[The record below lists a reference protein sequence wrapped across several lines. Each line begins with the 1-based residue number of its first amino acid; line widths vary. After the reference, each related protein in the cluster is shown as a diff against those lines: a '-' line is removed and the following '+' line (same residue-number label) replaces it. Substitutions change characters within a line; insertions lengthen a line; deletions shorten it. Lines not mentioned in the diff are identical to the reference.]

1 MSNLQFREK
10 LLPPFWA
17 WLFLIGISLM
27 LSVSMSAIFGTNVAV
42 VIFISIS
49 SLLFMVTYLFSPE
62 LKIDS
67 QYFYAGKAKLPLN
80 LISQIDSLNVLET
93 TQLRGVKSDLKAFH
107 AISPL
112 ISTSIKIEFDDPTDP
127 HSYWLVSTRKG
138 QRIKNILQVK

>member
-80 LISQIDSLNVLET
+80 LISQIDSLNALET

>member
-1 MSNLQFREK
+1 
-10 LLPPFWA
+10 
-17 WLFLIGISLM
+17 M

-80 LISQIDSLNVLET
+80 LISQIDSLNALET

-138 QRIKNILQVK
+138 QRIKNILRVK

>member
-17 WLFLIGISLM
+17 WLFLVGLSLM
-27 LSVSMSAIFGTNVAV
+27 LSVSMSAIFGSSVAF
-42 VIFISIS
+42 VIFAITTLILCFIS
-49 SLLFMVTYLFSPE
+49 YKFSPE
-62 LKIDS
+62 IKIDS
-67 QYFYAGKAKLPLN
+67 EFFYAGKAKLPLK
-80 LISQIDSLNVLET
+80 IITQIEALNALET
-93 TQLRGVKSDLKAFH
+93 TQLRGVRTDLKAFH

-138 QRIKNILQVK
+138 SQIKNVLQQD

>member
-27 LSVSMSAIFGTNVAV
+27 LSISMSAIFGTNFAVAV
-42 VIFISIS
+42 FVIVSTILCLI
-49 SLLFMVTYLFSPE
+49 TYIFSPE

-67 QYFYAGKAKLPLN
+67 QYFHAGKAKLPLK
-80 LISQIDSLNVLET
+80 IITQIETLNALET
-93 TQLRGVKSDLKAFH
+93 TQLRGIRSDFKAFH

-112 ISTSIKIEFDDPTDP
+112 ISTAIKIEFDDPTDP

-138 QRIKNILQVK
+138 QKIKNVLQIN

>member
-1 MSNLQFREK
+1 
-10 LLPPFWA
+10 
-17 WLFLIGISLM
+17 M

-80 LISQIDSLNVLET
+80 LISQIDSLNALET

>member
-10 LLPPFWA
+10 LLPPFWS

-27 LSVSMSAIFGTNVAV
+27 LSVSMSAIFGTNVALI
-42 VIFISIS
+42 IFILTSTV
-49 SLLFMVTYLFSPE
+49 LCVVTYLFSPE

-67 QYFYAGKAKLPLN
+67 QYFYAGRAKLPLK
-80 LISQIDSLNVLET
+80 IITQIESLNALET
-93 TQLRGVKSDLKAFH
+93 TQLRGVKTDLKAFH

-112 ISTSIKIEFDDPTDP
+112 IPTSIKIDFDDPTDP

-138 QRIKNILQVK
+138 QKIKNLLQIN

>member
-10 LLPPFWA
+10 LLPPFWS

-27 LSVSMSAIFGTNVAV
+27 LSVSMSAIFGTNVALI
-42 VIFISIS
+42 IFILTSTV
-49 SLLFMVTYLFSPE
+49 LCVVTYLFSPE

-67 QYFYAGKAKLPLN
+67 QYFYAGRAKLPLK
-80 LISQIDSLNVLET
+80 IITQIESLNALET
-93 TQLRGVKSDLKAFH
+93 TQLRGVKTDLKAFH

-112 ISTSIKIEFDDPTDP
+112 IPTSIKIDFDDPNDP

-138 QRIKNILQVK
+138 QKIKNLLQIN

>member
-1 MSNLQFREK
+1 
-10 LLPPFWA
+10 
-17 WLFLIGISLM
+17 M

-49 SLLFMVTYLFSPE
+49 SLLCMVTYLFSPE

-80 LISQIDSLNVLET
+80 LISQIDSLNALET

-138 QRIKNILQVK
+138 QRIKNILRVK

>member
-17 WLFLIGISLM
+17 WLFLIGVSLM
-27 LSVSMSAIFGTNVAV
+27 LSVSISAIFGSTIAF
-42 VIFISIS
+42 VIFLIISL
-49 SLLFMVTYLFSPE
+49 SLGIITYFFSPE
-62 LKIDS
+62 LRIDS
-67 QYFYAGKAKLPLN
+67 EFFYAGKAKLPVKIIKTIEVLN
-80 LISQIDSLNVLET
+80 ALET

-112 ISTSIKIEFDDPTDP
+112 ISTSIKIDFDDPADP

-138 QRIKNILQVK
+138 QRIKNVLQIN

>member
-1 MSNLQFREK
+1 MSNFQFREK

-27 LSVSMSAIFGTNVAV
+27 LSVSMSAIFGTNIAI
-42 VIFISIS
+42 VIFILIS
-49 SLLFMVTYLFSPE
+49 SFLCVVTYVFSPD

-67 QYFYAGKAKLPLN
+67 QYFYAGKAKLPLK
-80 LISQIDSLNVLET
+80 IITQIDSLNALET
-93 TQLRGVKSDLKAFH
+93 TQLRGVKSDMKAFH

-112 ISTSIKIEFDDPTDP
+112 ISTSIKLEFDDPTDP

-138 QRIKNILQVK
+138 QRIKNVLQAK

>member
-10 LLPPFWA
+10 LLPPFWS

-27 LSVSMSAIFGTNVAV
+27 LSVSMSAIFGTNVALI
-42 VIFISIS
+42 IFILTSTV
-49 SLLFMVTYLFSPE
+49 LCVVTYLFSPE

-67 QYFYAGKAKLPLN
+67 QYFYAGRAKLPLK
-80 LISQIDSLNVLET
+80 IITQIESLNALET
-93 TQLRGVKSDLKAFH
+93 TQLRGVNTDFKAFH

-112 ISTSIKIEFDDPTDP
+112 IPTSIKIDFDDPTDP

-138 QRIKNILQVK
+138 QKIKNLLQIN